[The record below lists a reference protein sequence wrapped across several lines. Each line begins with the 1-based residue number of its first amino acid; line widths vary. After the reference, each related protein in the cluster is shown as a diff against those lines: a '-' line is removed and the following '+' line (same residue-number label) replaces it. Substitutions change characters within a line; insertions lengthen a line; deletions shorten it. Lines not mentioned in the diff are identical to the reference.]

1 LEERNRAKSN
11 RFDYATNMTA
21 SDQHT
26 RRPTLADVAKA
37 AGVSVSTASIAFS
50 GSGPVSDS
58 TRERVLAAAASLG
71 YDGPDPRARSL
82 RQGRSGVIGVVLEG
96 SLLYAFRDPVTSIT
110 LDGIATALGPRG
122 AGLLLLTDSGEGAA
136 TIDTAAV
143 DAVILLGCSTR
154 VDHSIDV
161 FGRRDI
167 PVVSIEGPSR
177 PELVE
182 VTLDNRAAS
191 VVAAQHLESLGHS
204 RVGIATLGIA
214 DGHAAGPVTDDVE
227 ITMSVTRERLLGTR
241 EVYPD
246 APAYSSV
253 HNTPEDGRRAALELL
268 SVPPSSRP
276 TAIIAQ
282 ADLLAVGVIQAI
294 EELGLVVGVDVS
306 VIGFDGI
313 RIDGL
318 AHDLTTMV
326 QPASAKGHAAG
337 AAVTALLGGDRPE
350 TPIAFTCELHVGS
363 TTGAAPSR

>member
-1 LEERNRAKSN
+1 
-11 RFDYATNMTA
+11 MTA
-21 SDQHT
+21 SDQHS

-50 GSGPVSDS
+50 GSGPVSDA
-58 TRERVLAAAASLG
+58 TRQRVLAAAASLG

-110 LDGIATALGPRG
+110 LDGVATALGPQG
-122 AGLLLLTDSGEGAA
+122 AGILLLTDSGEGAA

-154 VDHSIDV
+154 VDHSIEV

-167 PVVSIEGPSR
+167 PVVSVEGPSR

-191 VVAAQHLESLGHS
+191 VVAARHLQSLGHE

-214 DGHAAGPVTDDVE
+214 DGHEAGPVIDDVE
-227 ITMSVTRERLLGTR
+227 IAVSVTRERLLGTR

-246 APAYSSV
+246 APAFSSV
-253 HNTPEDGRRAALELL
+253 HNTPEDGRRAALALL
-268 SVPPSSRP
+268 GAAERP
-276 TAIIAQ
+276 TAIVAQ
-282 ADLLAVGVIQAI
+282 ADLLAVGVIQAV

-313 RIDGL
+313 RIDGF

-337 AAVTALLGGDRPE
+337 AAVTALLSGERPE

-363 TTGAAPSR
+363 TTGPVPS

>member
-1 LEERNRAKSN
+1 
-11 RFDYATNMTA
+11 MTA

-26 RRPTLADVAKA
+26 RRPTLADVARA

-50 GSGPVSDS
+50 GSGPVSDA

-110 LDGIATALGPRG
+110 LDGIATALGPG
-122 AGLLLLTDSGEGAA
+122 GGGLLLLTDSGEGAA

-167 PVVSIEGPSR
+167 PVVSVEGPSR

-191 VVAAQHLESLGHS
+191 VVAARHLESLGHS
-204 RVGIATLGIA
+204 RVGVVTLGIS

-227 ITMSVTRERLLGTR
+227 IAVAVTRERLLGTR

-282 ADLLAVGVIQAI
+282 ADLLAVGVLQAV
-294 EELGLVVGVDVS
+294 EELGLTVGVDVS

-337 AAVTALLGGDRPE
+337 SAVTALLGGERPQ

-363 TTGAAPSR
+363 TTGAAPSH

>member
-1 LEERNRAKSN
+1 
-11 RFDYATNMTA
+11 MTG
-21 SDQHT
+21 SDQHI

-37 AGVSVSTASIAFS
+37 AQVSVSTASIAFS

-58 TRERVLAAAASLG
+58 TRERVLVAAASLG

-96 SLLYAFRDPVTSIT
+96 SLLHAFRDPVTSIT
-110 LDGIATALGPRG
+110 LDGVATALGPQG
-122 AGLLLLTDSGEGAA
+122 SGLLLLTDSGEGAA
-136 TIDTAAV
+136 TIETAAV

-154 VDHSIDV
+154 VDHSIEV

-167 PVVSIEGPSR
+167 PVVSVEGPSR

-191 VVAAQHLESLGHS
+191 VVAARHLQALGHT
-204 RVGIATLGIA
+204 RVGVVTLETS
-214 DGHAAGPVTDDVE
+214 DEHAAGAVTADLE
-227 ITMSVTRERLLGTR
+227 IAVSVTRERLLGTR

-246 APAYSSV
+246 ALAYSSV
-253 HNTPEDGRRAALELL
+253 HNTPEDGRRAALALL
-268 SVPPSSRP
+268 GVPVQQRP
-276 TAIIAQ
+276 TAIVAQ

-337 AAVTALLGGDRPE
+337 AAVTALLSGERPD

-363 TTGAAPSR
+363 TTGPVPSF